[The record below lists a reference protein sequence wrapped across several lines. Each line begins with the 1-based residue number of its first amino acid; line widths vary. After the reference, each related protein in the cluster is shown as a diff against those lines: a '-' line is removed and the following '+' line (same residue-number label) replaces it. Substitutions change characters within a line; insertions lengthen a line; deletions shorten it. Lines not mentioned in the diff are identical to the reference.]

1 MREFSVNKPLDGK
14 KNYLGKFD
22 NDYAKHL
29 HLNNPTSTKMHELEG
44 LDEIANTKNILSNI
58 QENIENDR

>member
-14 KNYLGKFD
+14 KKFLGKFD

-29 HLNNPTSTKMHELEG
+29 HLNNPTSTNMHELEG
-44 LDEIANTKNILSNI
+44 LDEITNTKNILSNI

>member
-29 HLNNPTSTKMHELEG
+29 HLNNPTSTNKYELEG
-44 LDEIANTKNILSNI
+44 LEEITSTKRILSNI
-58 QENIENDR
+58 QGNIENDC